1 MNKHGF
7 RARMKGK
14 KGRQIL
20 KRRRQKGRWKLT
32 VSDELNLMRHRGCT
46 RG

>member
-7 RARMKGK
+7 RAKMKTK
-14 KGRQIL
+14 DGRASL

-32 VSDELNLMRHRGCT
+32 VSDELTLRRHRGCT